1 MDLAFV
7 VLESVD
13 ESVGRLSAVFVVE
26 ADETMFVVELDDDG
40 GGFTS
45 TSTCLCETG
54 STMANGVFRRF
65 SAGTK
70 GADCGITVACGG
82 GTCDGS
88 ILRETVILGRTRDA
102 RLPVHVEQAVQ
113 CELSVVGLCSVVWNR
128 VAFVLVVLG

>member
-1 MDLAFV
+1 MAFA

-26 ADETMFVVELDDDG
+26 ADDAMFVVELDDVGG

-54 STMANGVFRRF
+54 STMASGVFRRF

-70 GADCGITVACGG
+70 GGASGITVACGG

-88 ILRETVILGRTRDA
+88 I
-102 RLPVHVEQAVQ
+102 
-113 CELSVVGLCSVVWNR
+113 
-128 VAFVLVVLG
+128 